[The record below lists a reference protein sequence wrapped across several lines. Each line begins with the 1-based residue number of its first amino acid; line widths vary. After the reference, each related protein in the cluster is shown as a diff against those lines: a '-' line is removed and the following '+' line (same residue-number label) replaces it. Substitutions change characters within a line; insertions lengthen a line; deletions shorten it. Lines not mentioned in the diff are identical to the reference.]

1 MAEELWDEIQNLA
14 LGRNDPELFIPHEAY
29 AEVADRNRLSLIAR
43 PLNPRAQNL
52 FSVISSLPRVWGLTA
67 NVHGRVLDGTF
78 VQFLFQSELDLIS
91 VQRREPWL
99 FNNWFIV
106 NQRWEIF
113 PDVDFLTTIDLW
125 VQIRGIPLPY
135 VCVETVNEIA
145 QDLGQIV
152 HIDFHEAS
160 TIQIAYIRVRIR
172 FGITDSLRFFQRI
185 RFDSGETAIIR
196 FQYERLRRICSR
208 CLRFTHH
215 RTHCPYMVPVQEPRQ
230 EVRNQAFERRDRMVF
245 QDELHRSEMNSQ
257 SQMTDNSFPAPI
269 TPPPRVAT
277 PPLNLEELVAAR
289 PHLFTPRVTTPQN
302 VLTPVHQGAFQRQHD
317 STGSNPTPPI
327 TNEVTSRFSRL
338 VEVGESSQGP
348 EARDGVKRTNKEV
361 GLQEIDQRKQ
371 KQKGNEHIF
380 GGILKPPKKR

>member
-29 AEVADRNRLSLIAR
+29 ADVASRNRLSLIAR

-67 NVHGRVLDGTF
+67 PVHGRVLDGTF

-113 PDVDFLTTIDLW
+113 PDVGFLTTIDLW

-135 VCVETVNEIA
+135 VCVEAVSEIA
-145 QDLGQIV
+145 QELGQII
-152 HIDFHEAS
+152 HIDFQEAS

-185 RFDSGETAIIR
+185 RFDSGETVVIR
-196 FQYERLRRICSR
+196 FQYDCLRRICSR

-215 RTHCPYMVPVQEPRQ
+215 RLHCPYTLPPPEPRH
-230 EVRNQAFERRDRMVF
+230 EARDQALLRRARMVF

-269 TPPPRVAT
+269 TPPPRIAT
-277 PPLNLEELVAAR
+277 PPLNHEELVAAR
-289 PHLFTPRVTTPQN
+289 PYLFTPRVTTPQN
-302 VLTPVHQGAFQRQHD
+302 LNDPAPQCAIQRQHV
-317 STGSNPTPPI
+317 STGSNVTPNK
-327 TNEVTSRFSRL
+327 TEEVTSRAARI
-338 VEVGESSQGP
+338 VEIGESSKVNEMG
-348 EARDGVKRTNKEV
+348 DGTKRKNKQDT
-361 GLQEIDQRKQ
+361 LQERDQ
-371 KQKGNEHIF
+371 KQKAIEHKD